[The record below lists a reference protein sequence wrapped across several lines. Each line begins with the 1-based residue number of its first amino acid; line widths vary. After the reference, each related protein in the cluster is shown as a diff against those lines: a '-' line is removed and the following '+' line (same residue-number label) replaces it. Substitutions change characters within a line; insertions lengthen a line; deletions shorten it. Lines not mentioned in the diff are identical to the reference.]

1 MTKRKHHPFGPRVK
15 LSKNF
20 TYGEMT
26 KSKTAQR
33 MGIKNIP
40 NYEQL
45 DALIDLCVNI
55 LQPIRD
61 HFKKPV
67 HVNSGFRGT
76 EVNNAVPGS
85 SRTSQ
90 HKKGEAADI
99 EIYGISNIALAE
111 WIRDNLEFD
120 QLILE
125 YHTLEDINS
134 GWVHVS
140 YTYRRRNR
148 RQVLSKLSGE
158 KRYRKGL
165 VTQ

>member
-1 MTKRKHHPFGPRVK
+1 MTKRKFHRFSPRTK

-26 KSKTAQR
+26 KSIVAQR
-33 MGIKNIP
+33 MGIDNIP
-40 NYEQL
+40 NNKQL
-45 DALIDLCVNI
+45 DALIDLCVNV
-55 LQPIRD
+55 LQPIRN

-67 HVNSGFRGT
+67 HINSGFRST
-76 EVNNAVPGS
+76 KVNNAVPGS
-85 SRTSQ
+85 SKTSQ

-111 WIRDNLEFD
+111 WIRDYLEFD

-125 YHTLEDINS
+125 YHTLENINS

-140 YTYRRRNR
+140 YTYRQPNR
-148 RQVLSKLSGE
+148 KQVLSKLSGE
-158 KRYRKGL
+158 KKYRKGL